1 MLSKYVKYQNPPD
14 PSQSKYTIT
23 KDQVQCSW
31 SDTSA
36 VGKPALVVSRLNP
49 SSIHPEDILVG
60 EKSTSSS
67 WQAQDICSCIV
78 VGPGETGGVTSL
90 IGVTGAQ
97 LGTILPASQNSL
109 EIMAIYSKYF
119 CVLTIF

>member
-1 MLSKYVKYQNPPD
+1 MLSKYDKYQAKRIQARVNT
-14 PSQSKYTIT
+14 PSPK
-23 KDQVQCSW
+23 VQCSW

-36 VGKPALVVSRLNP
+36 VGKPALVVSRLNT

-67 WQAQDICSCIV
+67 WEAQDICSCIV
-78 VGPGETGGVTSL
+78 VGPGEAGCVTSL

-97 LGTILPASQNSL
+97 LGTLLPAS
-109 EIMAIYSKYF
+109 
-119 CVLTIF
+119 